1 MVKKGNTCLR
11 KGSWTARYGTIPYIL
26 KKIPQQVVLNFI
38 ELASISVWAGVGKDL
53 ICNTL
58 FSVRHC
64 ADLKDKQRVLD
75 VKYIPI
81 QVDITPM

>member
-1 MVKKGNTCLR
+1 MVKKGNTLER
-11 KGSWTARYGTIPYIL
+11 ALDFYVGMYGRHI
-26 KKIPQQVVLNFI
+26 KKNSSTGLVLDLI

>member
-1 MVKKGNTCLR
+1 MVHIKKNSSTGL
-11 KGSWTARYGTIPYIL
+11 
-26 KKIPQQVVLNFI
+26 VLDLI